1 MSRVVRSTCQRELED
16 LVEDLIGADDPTLY
30 DRACHA
36 LSALL
41 GEHDDAANGSFI

>member
-1 MSRVVRSTCQRELED
+1 MSSDGALAD
-16 LVEDLIGADDPTLY
+16 LVMDVIHADDPTLY

-41 GEHDDAANGSFI
+41 GEHDEATNSW